1 MKKHSTPITVRRV
14 GKYRIEEYLKDRQA
28 DSFYR
33 IFSSKDERQVAT
45 IYDKK
50 LLEQFAQ
57 PEEKNTKK
65 IFVEFEVDEDVTA
78 DALHE
83 ALCRTIYDD
92 DPNASEDLF
101 EWVLDV
107 KEWEFD
113 VKVSE

>member
-14 GKYRIEEYLKDRQA
+14 GDYRIEEYLKDRQA

-33 IFSSKDERQVAT
+33 VFSLKDEQQVAT

-50 LLEQFAQ
+50 LLEQFATSK
-57 PEEKNTKK
+57 EKNIKK
-65 IFVEFEVDEDVTA
+65 IVVEFEVDEDVTS

-83 ALCRTIYDD
+83 ALCQTIYDD
-92 DPNASEDLF
+92 DPDASEDLF

-107 KEWEFD
+107 KVQE
-113 VKVSE
+113 